1 LHRIRC
7 IIKRIRLYSWQFEN
21 NISKDMRNN
30 IEDLNKKNWR
40 AKTITNTDY
49 SRIVNRINDDI
60 GKDHFSPNDLHSLYL
75 LAANSKKND
84 SRSIPNDV
92 VTINSEIILI
102 CEKRIKRIVRIV
114 FPQYMESDD
123 DVSVYSPLGVAC
135 LGAREK
141 DYVIVE
147 QKGSVKRFII
157 DKIVFQPESERA
169 YHL

>member
-1 LHRIRC
+1 MQC
-7 IIKRIRLYSWQFEN
+7 DN
-21 NISKDMRNN
+21 NIFKDMRNN
-30 IEDLNKKNWR
+30 IEDLNKNNWR

-49 SRIVNRINDDI
+49 GRIVNRINDDI
-60 GKDHFSPNDLHSLYL
+60 GKDRFSPNDLHALYL

-84 SRSIPNDV
+84 SNSIPNNV

-114 FPQYMESDD
+114 FPQHMESID

-147 QKGSVKRFII
+147 HNDSMKRFII
-157 DKIVFQPESERA
+157 DKIIFQPERVRA